1 MKRII
6 KELNNFRSNDVW
18 QIYNDFLLISA
29 EKLRKL
35 SEENFNITH
44 NINNKYNEFEIFLG

>member
-29 EKLRKL
+29 ENFRKL
-35 SEENFNITH
+35 TDKSFIITH
-44 NINNKYNEFEIFLG
+44 NIYNK